1 MKTFCGQCAK
11 FKGERGR
18 IWGTCGKQA
27 AVFRDHEACNDFEP
41 RIQEEKKPVKKTVAK
56 KTAATKKKVTAGRK
70 KTGSGTPRKTKKR
83 AGSSSEK

>member
-27 AVFRDHEACNDFEP
+27 AVFRDHDACTDFEP

-56 KTAATKKKVTAGRK
+56 KTGKKTTAGRK

-83 AGSSSEK
+83 VGSSSEK